1 MSNLRTSD
9 GETGDACF
17 EVGHLIEPDKKELS
31 AEPMTLPMTFYF
43 YLLRREPNW
52 IVPLLYRK
60 MRAILGVNVNI
71 AARRCRLRPCH
82 PDLCE
87 GKGGTVSGCRPSS
100 YRDGNNFSPVIDP
113 SRTLAGRLTS
123 AGIHIRPLPVC

>member
-52 IVPLLYRK
+52 IVPLL
-60 MRAILGVNVNI
+60 
-71 AARRCRLRPCH
+71 
-82 PDLCE
+82 
-87 GKGGTVSGCRPSS
+87 
-100 YRDGNNFSPVIDP
+100 
-113 SRTLAGRLTS
+113 
-123 AGIHIRPLPVC
+123 